1 MKKIILIVVII
12 ALVIFGIYYFNSVK
26 KEKIT
31 EISSFEECVEA
42 GYPVMESYP
51 RKCQVPEGDL
61 FSEYIGNEFEKVD
74 FIFINNPRPNQ
85 EISSPLNISG
95 EARGY
100 WYFEADF
107 PIELLDEDGN
117 VIGTAIASA
126 KDDWMTEDFVEFE
139 AVLEFEKPESQK
151 GTLIL
156 KKDNPS
162 GLSENDDELIVP
174 VKFN

>member
-1 MKKIILIVVII
+1 MKKILLIIVVIG
-12 ALVIFGIYYFNSVK
+12 LVAVGVYYLTG
-26 KEKIT
+26 KEKVSD
-31 EISSFEECVEA
+31 ISSFEKCVEA

-61 FSEYIGNEFEKVD
+61 FSEYIGNEFEKQD
-74 FIFINNPRPNQ
+74 LIFINNPRPNQ

-107 PIELLDEDGN
+107 PIELLDENGN
-117 VIGTAIASA
+117 VIETAIASA
-126 KDDWMTEDFVEFE
+126 QDDWMTEDFVEFE
-139 AVLEFEKPESQK
+139 AVLEFEKPASQK

-162 GLSENDDELIVP
+162 GLPENDDELIVP
-174 VKFN
+174 IKFN